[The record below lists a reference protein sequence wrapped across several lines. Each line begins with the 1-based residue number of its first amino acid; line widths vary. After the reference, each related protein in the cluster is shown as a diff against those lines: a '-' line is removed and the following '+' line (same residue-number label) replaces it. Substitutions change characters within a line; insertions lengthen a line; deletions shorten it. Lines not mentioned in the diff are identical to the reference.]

1 MRILIPTYEPTIKL
15 IKLIEEIQDL
25 TQIPIIVVNDGSDKK
40 YQEIFKTIQEK
51 HIKILTHDNNKGKG
65 EALKTGIQYLLQ
77 IGDTQG
83 CVCADSDG
91 QHRAKDIVKIAQ
103 ELQASKKDMILGVRN
118 FKGNEIPFR
127 SKFGN
132 TLSKILFH
140 EMTGERII
148 DTQTG
153 LRAYSA
159 KIFTWLLQIEGNR
172 YEYEFNMLLKLREDK
187 IKYKTIE
194 IQTIYEHK
202 NKVSHFRPIQDSI
215 LIYKP
220 VCKFLLFSI
229 ISASID
235 FGLLLIFEYT
245 LKNLLIAVVLSRSI
259 SSLFNFVCNKN
270 YVFKRKSKHQTI
282 PMAIKY
288 YVLVIIIMIGN
299 YLILNGLYKIV
310 KMKLIFAKIIT
321 EIILYFFSFI
331 IQKRVVFTKM

>member
-153 LRAYSA
+153 LRAY
-159 KIFTWLLQIEGNR
+159 
-172 YEYEFNMLLKLREDK
+172 
-187 IKYKTIE
+187 
-194 IQTIYEHK
+194 
-202 NKVSHFRPIQDSI
+202 
-215 LIYKP
+215 
-220 VCKFLLFSI
+220 
-229 ISASID
+229 
-235 FGLLLIFEYT
+235 
-245 LKNLLIAVVLSRSI
+245 
-259 SSLFNFVCNKN
+259 
-270 YVFKRKSKHQTI
+270 
-282 PMAIKY
+282 
-288 YVLVIIIMIGN
+288 
-299 YLILNGLYKIV
+299 
-310 KMKLIFAKIIT
+310 
-321 EIILYFFSFI
+321 
-331 IQKRVVFTKM
+331 